1 MRARARVCTDLCVG
15 TYYVGVSTCGRVSK
29 FCTCAHAG
37 ASMDARA
44 CVSPHA
50 CMRQCVGGFSMTWC
64 AGVRECGC
72 VCMLPWRGTH
82 VWASTCVCVCA
93 CAACTST
100 QLPSPK
106 PASAVPLHMQAP
118 TRAHTETDGQHPSTN
133 APLCIEATF
142 AWQVHNDHDATDGPL
157 DSIAVECD
165 ARADCSGAIA
175 TVA

>member
-1 MRARARVCTDLCVG
+1 VPACLGARARVCTDLCVG
-15 TYYVGVSTCGRVSK
+15 TYYVGVCPCGRVSK
-29 FCTCAHAG
+29 CCTCALAR

-72 VCMLPWRGTH
+72 VCMLPWHGTH

-100 QLPSPK
+100 QLPAPD
-106 PASAVPLHMQAP
+106 PASACALTRVGTDTGAHGDGRPTPINRCAP
-118 TRAHTETDGQHPSTN
+118 MHRSYLRMAGAHRPRCDGRA
-133 APLCIEATF
+133 
-142 AWQVHNDHDATDGPL
+142 
-157 DSIAVECD
+157 
-165 ARADCSGAIA
+165 ARFNRR
-175 TVA
+175 